1 MLCVQVSEG
10 LRLLRQVLPRARE
23 RGPVVVQERVEQR
36 RLSVLLENRQRRH
49 GGRISMTTA
58 AAHGGHLAH
67 AHRPH
72 RRRHRPPLI
81 SLATCSRLV
90 LQAPPR
96 ATI

>member
-23 RGPVVVQERVEQR
+23 GGPVVVQERIEQR

-58 AAHGGHLAH
+58 AAHGGHHAR
-67 AHRPH
+67 AHRP
-72 RRRHRPPLI
+72 RRGRHRPPLI